1 MMPYSYK
8 RYDISG
14 ASQRCQFA
22 SHFEYPEARE
32 MAGTGAEAG
41 VRDGM
46 VGLGWW
52 EVKNSSDD
60 LEYKLVLF

>member
-1 MMPYSYK
+1 MGAEA
-8 RYDISG
+8 G
-14 ASQRCQFA
+14 ASGDARRGGA
-22 SHFEYPEARE
+22 AARE
-32 MAGTGAEAG
+32 VAGTGAEAG